1 MNDELLKE
9 LKDISILCVE
19 DKNGIREMVVST
31 LKYYFN
37 EVYEAC
43 DGNEG
48 YELYEYYKPKI
59 VLTDIQ
65 MKDCNGLELVK
76 KIREKDNDTMI
87 IMLTAHSN
95 EEYLMELINLN
106 INHFILKPLNL
117 KKLNV
122 ALEKY
127 LQKAIK
133 PILLF
138 EDLILDS
145 QKRELI
151 YKNEV
156 IIPLRKREKDFL
168 HLLYNKHGSILKY
181 EEIEFELWNDKEMTS
196 HALKSF
202 IKELRN
208 KMPVNVIKNVPQ
220 EGYNLQKIKEK
231 EE

>member
-19 DKNGIREMVVST
+19 DEDGIREMVVST

-76 KIREKDNDTMI
+76 KIREKDNDTII

-151 YKNEV
+151 YKKEV

-208 KMPVNVIKNVPQ
+208 KIPINVIKNVPQ
-220 EGYNLQKIKEK
+220 EGYTLHK
-231 EE
+231 

>member
-19 DKNGIREMVVST
+19 DEDGIREMVVST

-202 IKELRN
+202 IKELRH
-208 KMPVNVIKNVPQ
+208 KIPVNVIKNIPQ
-220 EGYNLQKIKEK
+220 EGYTLQQ
-231 EE
+231 

>member
-1 MNDELLKE
+1 MKEELLKE

-19 DKNGIREMVVST
+19 DEDGIREMVVST

-76 KIREKDNDTMI
+76 KIRANDSETMI
-87 IMLTAHSN
+87 IMLTAYSN

-117 KKLNV
+117 KKLNL

-127 LQKAIK
+127 LVKTVK
-133 PILLF
+133 PLYLS
-138 EDLILDS
+138 DNLILDS

-151 YKNEV
+151 YNETE

-168 HLLYNKHGSILKY
+168 HLLYEKKGCILKY
-181 EEIEFELWNDKEMTS
+181 EEIEFELWSDKEMTS

-220 EGYNLQKIKEK
+220 EGYTLQK
-231 EE
+231 

>member
-1 MNDELLKE
+1 MKEELLKE

-19 DKNGIREMVVST
+19 DEDGIRDTIVST

-48 YELYEYYKPKI
+48 YGLYEYYKPKI
-59 VLTDIQ
+59 ILTDIQ
-65 MKDCNGLELVK
+65 MKNCNGLEFVK
-76 KIREKDNDTMI
+76 KIRQTDNDTMI
-87 IMLTAHSN
+87 IMLTAYSN
-95 EEYLMELINLN
+95 EEYLIELINLN

-127 LQKAIK
+127 LNKTMQAIM
-133 PILLF
+133 LN
-138 EDLILDS
+138 ENLILDL

-151 YKNEV
+151 YKKNE

-168 HLLYNKHGSILKY
+168 ELLYLKRTSILKY
-181 EEIEFELWNDKEMTS
+181 EEIEFRLWNDKEMTT

-202 IKELRN
+202 IKE
-208 KMPVNVIKNVPQ
+208 
-220 EGYNLQKIKEK
+220 
-231 EE
+231 

>member
-1 MNDELLKE
+1 MKDELLKE

-95 EEYLMELINLN
+95 GEYLMELINLN
-106 INHFILKPLNL
+106 INHFILKPLNS
-117 KKLNV
+117 KKLMD

-133 PILLF
+133 PILLC
-138 EDLILDS
+138 EDLVLDS
-145 QKRELI
+145 QKRGLI
-151 YKNEV
+151 
-156 IIPLRKREKDFL
+156 
-168 HLLYNKHGSILKY
+168 
-181 EEIEFELWNDKEMTS
+181 
-196 HALKSF
+196 
-202 IKELRN
+202 
-208 KMPVNVIKNVPQ
+208 
-220 EGYNLQKIKEK
+220 
-231 EE
+231 

>member
-1 MNDELLKE
+1 MKEELLKE

-19 DKNGIREMVVST
+19 DEDGIREMVVST

-76 KIREKDNDTMI
+76 KIRANDSETMI
-87 IMLTAHSN
+87 IMLTAYSN

-117 KKLNV
+117 KKLNL

-127 LQKAIK
+127 LVKSVK
-133 PILLF
+133 PLYLC
-138 EDLILDS
+138 ENLILDS

-151 YKNEV
+151 YNENEV
-156 IIPLRKREKDFL
+156 IPLRKREKDFL
-168 HLLYNKHGSILKY
+168 HLLYEKKGCILKY
-181 EEIEFELWNDKEMTS
+181 EEIEFELWSDKEMTS

-220 EGYNLQKIKEK
+220 EGYTLQK
-231 EE
+231 

>member
-19 DKNGIREMVVST
+19 DEDGIREMVVST

-156 IIPLRKREKDFL
+156 IIPLRKREKGFL

-202 IKELRN
+202 IKELRH
-208 KMPVNVIKNVPQ
+208 KIPVNVIKNIPQ
-220 EGYNLQKIKEK
+220 EGYTLQQ
-231 EE
+231 

>member
-19 DKNGIREMVVST
+19 DEDGIREMVVST

-151 YKNEV
+151 YKKEQ
-156 IIPLRKREKDFL
+156 IIHLRKREKDFL
-168 HLLYNKHGSILKY
+168 QLLYNKNGAILKY

>member
-76 KIREKDNDTMI
+76 KIREKDNDTLI

>member
-1 MNDELLKE
+1 MKEELLKE

-19 DKNGIREMVVST
+19 DEDGIREMVVST

-76 KIREKDNDTMI
+76 KIRETDPDTMI
-87 IMLTAHSN
+87 IMLTAYSN

-127 LQKAIK
+127 LVKTIK
-133 PILLF
+133 PVYLCDSLV
-138 EDLILDS
+138 LDS

-151 YKNEV
+151 YNETQ

-168 HLLYNKHGSILKY
+168 HLLYEKKGCILKY
-181 EEIEFELWNDKEMTS
+181 EEIEFELWSDKEMTS

-208 KMPVNVIKNVPQ
+208 KIPVNVIKNVPQ
-220 EGYNLQKIKEK
+220 EGYTLQK
-231 EE
+231 

>member
-202 IKELRN
+202 IKELRH
-208 KMPVNVIKNVPQ
+208 KIPVNVIKNIPQ
-220 EGYNLQKIKEK
+220 EGYTLQQ
-231 EE
+231 

>member
-9 LKDISILCVE
+9 LKNISILCVE
-19 DKNGIREMVVST
+19 DENGIREAVVNT
-31 LKYYFN
+31 LKYYFKD
-37 EVYEAC
+37 VYEAS

-48 YELYEYYKPKI
+48 FELYEYYKPKI

-65 MKDCNGLELVK
+65 MKNSNGVELVK
-76 KIREKDNDTMI
+76 KIRENDLDTMI

-95 EEYLMELINLN
+95 EEYLMDLINLN
-106 INHFILKPLNL
+106 INHYILKPLNL
-117 KKLNV
+117 KKLNI

-127 LQKAIK
+127 LHKATK
-133 PILLF
+133 PIYLS
-138 EDLILDS
+138 EDLVLDL

-151 YKNEV
+151 YRNSET
-156 IIPLRKREKDFL
+156 ILLRKREKDFL
-168 HLLYNKHGSILKY
+168 HLLYEKKGSILKY

-208 KMPVNVIKNVPQ
+208 KMPVNVIKNIPQ
-220 EGYNLQKIKEK
+220 EGYTLQK
-231 EE
+231 